1 MGVENYH
8 VVELVG
14 EGSFGK
20 VYKGRRKYTGQTVAL
35 KFILKHGKSD
45 KDIEN
50 LCQEIEILRNL
61 KHENI
66 IEMLDAF
73 ENPQEFCVVTEFA
86 QGFGILRKLI
96 EIGSSKIESNFYHHS
111 IALLRLY
118 PQVSSALTKM
128 FGRICSNLWSP

>member
-50 LCQEIEILRNL
+50 LRQEIEILRNL

-66 IEMLDAF
+66 IAML
-73 ENPQEFCVVTEFA
+73 
-86 QGFGILRKLI
+86 
-96 EIGSSKIESNFYHHS
+96 
-111 IALLRLY
+111 
-118 PQVSSALTKM
+118 
-128 FGRICSNLWSP
+128 